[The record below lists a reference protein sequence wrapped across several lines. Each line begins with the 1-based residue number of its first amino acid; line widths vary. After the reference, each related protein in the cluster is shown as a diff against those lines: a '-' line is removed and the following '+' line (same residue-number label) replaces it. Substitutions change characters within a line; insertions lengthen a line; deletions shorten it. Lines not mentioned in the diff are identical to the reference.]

1 MNTLN
6 TLNTPKSV
14 TAWFASDKSLL
25 PVIANISIFFF
36 MTKGMEASVNNYLEV
51 AAWIAIANVIFQLTK
66 KIDTDKIARISF
78 YAFFALLISSKFF
91 QLAFDFS
98 FVDWLVTFTA
108 FHKQAPMTIF
118 GLVAFIGL
126 PIFAGYGLNKHL
138 TARKNPKE
146 A

>member
-1 MNTLN
+1 MNILN
-6 TLNTPKSV
+6 TSKSIA
-14 TAWFASDKSLL
+14 AWFASDKILY

-51 AAWIAIANVIFQLTK
+51 AALLVIANFIFHLAK

-78 YAFFALLISSKFF
+78 YAFAALLISSKFF
-91 QLAFDFS
+91 QLAFDLS
-98 FVDWLVTFTA
+98 FVDWLLTFTA

-118 GLVAFIGL
+118 GLLAFVGL
-126 PIFAGYGLNKHL
+126 PIFAGYGLNQYL
-138 TARKNPKE
+138 TARKKLKE

>member
-1 MNTLN
+1 MSINT
-6 TLNTPKSV
+6 
-14 TAWFASDKSLL
+14 
-25 PVIANISIFFF
+25 
-36 MTKGMEASVNNYLEV
+36 YLEV
-51 AAWIAIANVIFQLTK
+51 AVLLVIANVIFHLTK

-78 YAFFALLISSKFF
+78 YAFAALLISSKFF

-98 FVDWLVTFTA
+98 FVDWLLTFTE

-126 PIFAGYGLNKHL
+126 PIFAGYGLSKHL
-138 TARKNPKE
+138 TARRNPKE

>member
-1 MNTLN
+1 MNI
-6 TLNTPKSV
+6 LNTPKSV
-14 TAWFASDKSLL
+14 SAWLTSDKSLF
-25 PVIANISIFFF
+25 PVISNIAIFFF
-36 MTKGMEASVNNYLEV
+36 MTKDMEATVNNYLEV
-51 AAWIAIANVIFQLTK
+51 AALLLIANVIFHLAK

-78 YAFFALLISSKFF
+78 YAFAALLISSKFF

-98 FVDWLVTFTA
+98 FVDWLVTFTEL
-108 FHKQAPMTIF
+108 HKQTPMTIF

-138 TARKNPKE
+138 TAKKNPKE

>member
-1 MNTLN
+1 MNI
-6 TLNTPKSV
+6 LNTPKSLA
-14 TAWFASDKSLL
+14 AWFASDKSLF
-25 PVIANISIFFF
+25 PVIANLSIFFF
-36 MTKGMEASVNNYLEV
+36 MTKGMEASINTYLEV
-51 AAWIAIANVIFQLTK
+51 AVLLVIANVIFHLTK

-78 YAFFALLISSKFF
+78 YAFAALLISSKFF

-98 FVDWLVTFTA
+98 FVDWLLTFTE

-126 PIFAGYGLNKHL
+126 PIFAGYGLSKHL
-138 TARKNPKE
+138 TARRNPKE

>member
-1 MNTLN
+1 MNI
-6 TLNTPKSV
+6 LNTPKSV
-14 TAWFASDKSLL
+14 AAWFASDKSLF

-36 MTKGMEASVNNYLEV
+36 MTKGMEASFNNYLEV
-51 AAWIAIANVIFQLTK
+51 AALLVIANVIFHLTK

-78 YAFFALLISSKFF
+78 YAFAALLISSKFF

-98 FVDWLVTFTA
+98 FVDWLVTFTE

-118 GLVAFIGL
+118 GLLAFVGL
-126 PIFAGYGLNKHL
+126 PIAAGHGLNKYL
-138 TARKNPKE
+138 TAKKNLKE

>member
-1 MNTLN
+1 MNI
-6 TLNTPKSV
+6 LNTPKTV
-14 TAWFASDKSLL
+14 AAWLTSDKSLF
-25 PVIANISIFFF
+25 PAISNIAIFFF
-36 MTKGMEASVNNYLEV
+36 MTKGMEASLNNYLEV
-51 AAWIAIANVIFQLTK
+51 AALLLIANVIFHLAK

-78 YAFFALLISSKFF
+78 YAFAALLISSKFF

-98 FVDWLVTFTA
+98 FVDWLVTFTEL
-108 FHKQAPMTIF
+108 HKQAPMTIF

-138 TARKNPKE
+138 TAKKNPKE